1 MYLGSMPSI
10 RCLPDDVVV
19 HSDGASDVLSALVGA
34 DVPLFHD
41 CGGKARCS
49 TCRVRIIDGLDGL
62 SARSSRER
70 VIADRLG
77 LPDEIRLACQTYAE
91 SDVTLQRLVLD
102 ELDGVL
108 ADLTR
113 RKRAVGAV
121 GREAEIAV
129 VLADVVGYTALS
141 DALPAYDVVHILNR
155 FFRGASHG
163 IEQHGGQVDNYMGDA
178 ILAF

>member
-1 MYLGSMPSI
+1 M
-10 RCLPDDVVV
+10 
-19 HSDGASDVLSALVGA
+19 
-34 DVPLFHD
+34 
-41 CGGKARCS
+41 
-49 TCRVRIIDGLDGL
+49 
-62 SARSSRER
+62 
-70 VIADRLG
+70 IADRLG